1 MSENEDQSKVP
12 QSTKYAALGILA
24 QNPLAA
30 NPSKDSCFDFIG
42 FLLLFFLR

>member
-1 MSENEDQSKVP
+1 MMSEDQSKVP
-12 QSTKYAALGILA
+12 QSTKYGALGALA

-30 NPSKDSCFDFIG
+30 NSSKDSCFHFIG